1 MLGFDSGNYIF
12 ITFLAVIAGNLIA
25 PVFFPVIAGAVCGG
39 FMANI
44 KPDDG
49 VGQGFKAVL
58 VSFGVAA
65 LWTVL
70 TLMVTDYLPHLNF
83 NVFFGGLAAAN
94 LCGVVAAF
102 FLCRN
107 LNDYRKFEHIVN
119 RRRK

>member
-1 MLGFDSGNYIF
+1 MQGFDTGNYIF
-12 ITFLAVIAGNLIA
+12 VMFLAVIVGNLVA
-25 PVFFPVIAGAVCGG
+25 PVLLPVIAGAVCGG
-39 FMANI
+39 VMASIN
-44 KPDDG
+44 PDDG

-83 NVFFGGLAAAN
+83 QVFFGGLAAAN

-102 FLCRN
+102 SFAAT
-107 LNDYRKFEHIVN
+107 
-119 RRRK
+119 